1 MGHGPLLQLGF
12 LDDWTDRLRRAPG
25 PPVVG
30 VLLRGSHARGA
41 ATAYSDVDIDVLVS
55 GGPYV
60 AYPAYLAE
68 TGERLTHLSVAVRDV
83 RSWLA
88 RLDQP
93 ADWSFGLPVVAPA
106 RLLWAS
112 DEWRQ
117 SIELTEIRQRPGDP
131 DLENVVAGLG
141 KVTAACAAGDEFGAR
156 FAAAE
161 LARRCPSIIRLANPS
176 VTVPSRRAALS
187 AALDL
192 PVAPAGYRD
201 DMVSCLGLR
210 TDSLP
215 RLHAAAG
222 RLVAG
227 AVALA
232 GPYADDLAPL
242 IGPELT
248 AALRDGRLDRYVAQL
263 ARPGRPDAD
272 PGSPTPPHRSPAA
285 DQGRSAAG
293 AVDPA
298 EGREDHS
305 IRDGWAAPAPRA
317 KQSGTMP
324 VPDLS
329 PAARTAAPG
338 PAADGPARPSALD
351 PAIAARLRRNP
362 DGLVTAVVRAYD
374 SGDVLMVA
382 WMDDEAL
389 HRTLSTGRATYWS
402 RSRREYWVKGE
413 TSGHHQY
420 VRAVALDC
428 DGDALLV
435 SVDQVGAACHTG
447 SRTCFADELPVTGT
461 GNLTAGTTS

>member
-41 ATAYSDVDIDVLVS
+41 ATTYSDVDIDVLVS

-68 TGERLTHLSVAVRDV
+68 TGDRLTHLSVAVRDV

-93 ADWSFGLPVVAPA
+93 ADWSFGLPVVAPT

-112 DEWRQ
+112 EEWRP
-117 SIELTEIRQRPGDP
+117 SVELTEIRQRPGDP

-141 KVTAACAAGDEFGAR
+141 KVSAACAAGDEFGAR

-161 LARRCPSIIRLANPS
+161 LARRCPSIVRLANRS

-201 DMVSCLGLR
+201 DMVSCLGLHA
-210 TDSLP
+210 DSLS

-222 RLVAG
+222 RLVSG
-227 AVALA
+227 AVTLA
-232 GPYADDLAPL
+232 GSYADELAPL
-242 IGPELT
+242 IGAELT

-263 ARPGRPDAD
+263 ARPARPDPDAD
-272 PGSPTPPHRSPAA
+272 P
-285 DQGRSAAG
+285 DQKPSAA
-293 AVDPA
+293 A
-298 EGREDHS
+298 RE
-305 IRDGWAAPAPRA
+305 
-317 KQSGTMP
+317 
-324 VPDLS
+324 
-329 PAARTAAPG
+329 
-338 PAADGPARPSALD
+338 
-351 PAIAARLRRNP
+351 
-362 DGLVTAVVRAYD
+362 
-374 SGDVLMVA
+374 
-382 WMDDEAL
+382 
-389 HRTLSTGRATYWS
+389 
-402 RSRREYWVKGE
+402 
-413 TSGHHQY
+413 
-420 VRAVALDC
+420 
-428 DGDALLV
+428 
-435 SVDQVGAACHTG
+435 
-447 SRTCFADELPVTGT
+447 
-461 GNLTAGTTS
+461 